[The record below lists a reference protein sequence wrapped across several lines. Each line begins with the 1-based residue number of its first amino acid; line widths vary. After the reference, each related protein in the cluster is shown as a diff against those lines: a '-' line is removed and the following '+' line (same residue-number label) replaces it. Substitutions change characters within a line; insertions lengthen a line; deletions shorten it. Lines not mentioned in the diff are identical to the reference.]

1 MKTFLKCTLG
11 LFAILIFGML
21 GGVLYENLAKESRV
35 GNATERVVNRA
46 EEAAMPRGM
55 YRVEL
60 ESVQL
65 EPSDW
70 TRNALSDDPK
80 DVVMTVRRGA
90 TEIYTTQLGVFR
102 GNKTFTN
109 KPVSFRVAY
118 DPDRP
123 LTLEFREVELIS
135 KGRSYS
141 FQEAWPFSRTS
152 MGVAS
157 SFRFNWKKEDS
168 APAEPERRKPEEID

>member
-11 LFAILIFGML
+11 LIAIVTFGML
-21 GGVLYENLAKESRV
+21 GGMLYEKLARETPV
-35 GNATERVVNRA
+35 GNAAERVVNRA
-46 EEAAMPRGM
+46 EEAAMARGM

-60 ESVQL
+60 ESVL
-65 EPSDW
+65 LDSADW

-80 DVVMTVRRGA
+80 DLVMTVRRGG
-90 TEIYTTQLGVFR
+90 TEVYTAQLGVFR
-102 GNKTFTN
+102 GKKTFTN

-135 KGRSYS
+135 EGRTFT

-152 MGVAS
+152 MGMAS
-157 SFRFNWKKEDS
+157 SFRFKWKREDGV
-168 APAEPERRKPEEID
+168 PASPGGSRPEAAE